1 MAQVSKYPISKDV
14 ADRIFEVFIKVLLK
28 IKNFEEAERFTYDLF
43 SPVEKIMIAK
53 RIAIA
58 FLLMKGYQYR
68 EISRLLRVS
77 LTTIGSV
84 NLALKLG
91 KGGYQSILEKIAK
104 EEKLEEFFLSV
115 AEKLLSPLALPSKGA
130 AWRYLLKEVQESK
143 RKRLQGSDIM
153 I

>member
-14 ADRIFEVFIKVLLK
+14 ADRIFEVFIKALLQ
-28 IKNFEEAERFTYDLF
+28 IKSYKEAEKFTYDLF
-43 SPVEKIMIAK
+43 SPVEKIMLAK

-84 NLALKLG
+84 NIALKLG
-91 KGGYQSILEKIAK
+91 KGGYQTILGKIAK
-104 EEKLEEFFLSV
+104 EEKLEEFFLNV

-130 AWRYLLKEVQESK
+130 AWRYLLKEVKESQ
-143 RKRLQGSDIM
+143 RKRSKKF
-153 I
+153 